1 MRDRTLTAYGSADD
15 QAKLAVLA
23 EQAGE
28 TVSTWI
34 IKQIQQNYARLYG
47 EMDPQLLRKSG

>member
-1 MRDRTLTAYGSADD
+1 MRQRQLTAYGTELD

-23 EQAGE
+23 EQSGD

-34 IKQIQQNYARLYG
+34 VKKIQEEYARKFG
-47 EMDPQLLRKSG
+47 DTDPAVLRKPA

>member
-1 MRDRTLTAYGSADD
+1 MRKRQLTAYGTELD

-23 EQAGE
+23 EQSGE

-34 IKQIQQNYARLYG
+34 VKQIQQEYSRRFGDA
-47 EMDPQLLRKSG
+47 DPALLRKPA